1 KSKKHNENY
10 KSTLQQSAAAVRRTY
25 SPIKLE
31 GEILLKVAPVPERKV
46 VKFSLELI
54 KFIEVMIIT
63 SCNFLSFMTKFG
75 MAIANNYL
83 CK

>member
-1 KSKKHNENY
+1 
-10 KSTLQQSAAAVRRTY
+10 TLQHPSPAVRRTY
-25 SPIKLE
+25 SPLKLE
-31 GEILLKVAPVPERKV
+31 GEILLKVALVPERKV

-63 SCNFLSFMTKFG
+63 SCKFLSFMTKFG